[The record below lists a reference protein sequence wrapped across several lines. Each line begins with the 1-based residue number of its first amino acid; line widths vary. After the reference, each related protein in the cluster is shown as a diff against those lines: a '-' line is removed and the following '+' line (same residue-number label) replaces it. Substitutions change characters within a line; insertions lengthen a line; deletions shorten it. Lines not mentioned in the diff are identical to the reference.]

1 MMGGTIGFE
10 SEAPDGSFFYI
21 DVPVTD
27 ENLLP
32 IQDDESFG
40 STQIV
45 PVKHN
50 KKKILYVEDV
60 FVNVELVKQIL
71 TRNRPNVELISASNG
86 LAGIEM
92 AQAQTPDLIL
102 MDIHMPGMDGQTAFK
117 KLQTISATKSIPVIA
132 LTADAMD
139 GDIKKAL
146 DIGFKSYLTKPID
159 IAKFL
164 EEIDRV
170 LA

>member
-32 IQDDESFG
+32 IQDDESLG